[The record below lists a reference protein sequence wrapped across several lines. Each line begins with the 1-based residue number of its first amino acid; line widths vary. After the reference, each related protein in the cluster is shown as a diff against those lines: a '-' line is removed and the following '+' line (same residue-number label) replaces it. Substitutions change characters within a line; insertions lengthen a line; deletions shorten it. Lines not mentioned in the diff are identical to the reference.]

1 MKQTRSK
8 QLWLMLA
15 AAMCICILALMGAG
29 SLSKADNAGQM
40 YTYSA
45 AASFV
50 CDANGTITAYKG
62 NKNAEQIIVPATIN
76 GRTVTGIGNNVFKG
90 CERVTLIVI
99 PDTVVTI
106 GDKAFENCQSLNTL
120 YSYKKTT
127 KVTANKTAT
136 ATDAAGTTGTATE
149 KGVVVSYTDMGA
161 ISIPSGLTKLGTGA
175 FAGCRSIGRFAVPES
190 SAYFTTYTWNPA
202 DPNRA
207 QIKGKTQGELL
218 ISKDGKILYRMAS
231 FNYNGKGPYTFSPK
245 LTVINP
251 YACEQSG
258 ITWEIRIPDSVKT
271 IGDYAFYKCNNLGT
285 VSFGDKSKLEKIG
298 AYAFAYN
305 NNIQIKLPASVTS
318 IGTYSFAYCPN
329 IIFDMS
335 KTKIEVIP
343 DYTFYNCPNLKD
355 FRKPEENGGYVGIVV
370 PKTLKKIGAYAFYG
384 CSNVNQVVFKGTT
397 LKSIGTGAFQ
407 TCGNLHDIDI
417 PEGVTKIANGT
428 FDGCHN
434 LNTIKLP
441 NSLKNIGDNAFK
453 NCTNIKKMVIPKN
466 VSHISNNSFAGAKQD
481 GIDTSKNQYSQ
492 KFIKAEKPAAVGTKF
507 TVGKLRYKITKSDAK
522 KGTVTLYRAKKSVTK
537 ATIPA
542 TVMYQGYKFKVTSI
556 GNNAFKGCK
565 KLKTV
570 KLGKNV
576 KSVGKSAF
584 YGCKKLSSV
593 SLDAKLTKIG
603 DKAFAKCTAIKKLT
617 IPKKVSRIGSKAFYG
632 CKKLKT
638 ITVKSSKLKKK
649 TVGKSAFTQ
658 INKKATIKVPKKKVK
673 AYKTIFK
680 SAGAAK
686 SVKIKK

>member
-76 GRTVTGIGNNVFKG
+76 GRTVTGISNNVFKG
-90 CERVTLIVI
+90 CEKVSLIAV
-99 PDTVVTI
+99 PDTIVTI
-106 GDKAFENCQSLNTL
+106 GDRAFENCQSLSTL
-120 YSYKKTT
+120 YSYKKAD
-127 KVTANKTAT
+127 ANDTAT
-136 ATDAAGTTGTATE
+136 ATDAAGTATAQ
-149 KGVVVSYTDMGA
+149 GVVVPYAEMGVIA
-161 ISIPSGLTKLGTGA
+161 IPSNLKKLGTGA
-175 FAGCRSIGRFAVPES
+175 FAGCRSIGRFAAADTN
-190 SAYFTTYTWNPA
+190 AYFKTYTWNTNN
-202 DPNRA
+202 PNQA
-207 QIKGKTQGELL
+207 QIQNKNQGELL
-218 ISKDGKILYRMAS
+218 LSKDGKQAYRFAPA
-231 FNYNGKGPYTFSPK
+231 FHYTGKGLYKIPVPVT
-245 LTVINP
+245 TIAP
-251 YACEQSG
+251 YAFETAALNGGFQ
-258 ITWEIRIPDSVKT
+258 IPTT
-271 IGDYAFYKCNNLGT
+271 IKVISDYAFYQCGNLNQIEFAKT
-285 VSFGDKSKLEKIG
+285 SNIAIIG
-298 AYAFAYN
+298 AYAFARN
-305 NNIQIKLPASVTS
+305 SNLQIALPASVTS
-318 IGTYSFAYCPN
+318 IGKYSFAYCPN

-507 TVGKLRYKITKSDAK
+507 KVGKLRYKITKSDAK
-522 KGTVTLYRAKKSVTK
+522 KGTVTLYGAKKSVTK

-584 YGCKKLSSV
+584 YGCKKLNSV

-617 IPKKVSRIGSKAFYG
+617 IPKQVSRIGSKAFYG

>member
-127 KVTANKTAT
+127 NVTANKTAT

-298 AYAFAYN
+298 AYAF
-305 NNIQIKLPASVTS
+305 
-318 IGTYSFAYCPN
+318 
-329 IIFDMS
+329 
-335 KTKIEVIP
+335 
-343 DYTFYNCPNLKD
+343 
-355 FRKPEENGGYVGIVV
+355 
-370 PKTLKKIGAYAFYG
+370 YG

-507 TVGKLRYKITKSDAK
+507 KVGKLRYKITKSDAK
-522 KGTVTLYRAKKSVTK
+522 KGTVTLYGAKKSVTK

-584 YGCKKLSSV
+584 YGCKKLNSV

-617 IPKKVSRIGSKAFYG
+617 IPKQVSRIGSKAFYG

>member
-45 AASFV
+45 AASFA

-76 GRTVTGIGNNVFKG
+76 GRTVTGISNNVFKG
-90 CERVTLIVI
+90 CEKVSLIAV
-99 PDTVVTI
+99 PDTIVTI
-106 GDKAFENCQSLNTL
+106 GDRAFENCQSLSTL
-120 YSYKKTT
+120 YSYKKAD
-127 KVTANKTAT
+127 ANDTAT
-136 ATDAAGTTGTATE
+136 ATDAAGTATAQ
-149 KGVVVSYTDMGA
+149 GVVVPYAEMGVIA
-161 ISIPSGLTKLGTGA
+161 IPSNLKKLGTGA
-175 FAGCRSIGRFAVPES
+175 FAGCRSIGRFAAADTN
-190 SAYFTTYTWNPA
+190 AYFKTYTWNTNN
-202 DPNRA
+202 PNQA
-207 QIKGKTQGELL
+207 QIQNKNQGELL
-218 ISKDGKILYRMAS
+218 LSKDGKQAYRFAPA
-231 FNYNGKGPYTFSPK
+231 FHYTGKGLYKIPVPVT
-245 LTVINP
+245 TIAP
-251 YACEQSG
+251 YAFETAALNGGFQ
-258 ITWEIRIPDSVKT
+258 IPTT
-271 IGDYAFYKCNNLGT
+271 IKVISDYAFYQCGNLNQIEFAKT
-285 VSFGDKSKLEKIG
+285 SNIAIIG
-298 AYAFAYN
+298 AYAFARN
-305 NNIQIKLPASVTS
+305 SNLQIALPASVTS
-318 IGTYSFAYCPN
+318 IGKYSFAYCPN

-507 TVGKLRYKITKSDAK
+507 KVGKLRYKITKSDAK
-522 KGTVTLYRAKKSVTK
+522 KGTVTLYGAKKSVTK

-584 YGCKKLSSV
+584 YGCKKLNSV

-617 IPKKVSRIGSKAFYG
+617 IPKQVSRIGSKAFYG

>member
-76 GRTVTGIGNNVFKG
+76 GRTVTGISNNVFKG
-90 CERVTLIVI
+90 CEKVSLIAV
-99 PDTVVTI
+99 PDTIVTI
-106 GDKAFENCQSLNTL
+106 GDRAFENCQSLSTL

-136 ATDAAGTTGTATE
+136 ATDAADTTGTATE
-149 KGVVVSYTDMGA
+149 KGVVVPYTDMGA
-161 ISIPSGLTKLGTGA
+161 VSIPSRLTKLGTGA

-190 SAYFTTYTWNPA
+190 NAYFTTYTWNPA

-285 VSFGDKSKLEKIG
+285 VSFGAKSKLEKIG

-305 NNIQIKLPASVTS
+305 NNIQIKLP
-318 IGTYSFAYCPN
+318 GKCN
-329 IIFDMS
+329 IYRHIFICILS
-335 KTKIEVIP
+335 E
-343 DYTFYNCPNLKD
+343 Y
-355 FRKPEENGGYVGIVV
+355 
-370 PKTLKKIGAYAFYG
+370 
-384 CSNVNQVVFKGTT
+384 
-397 LKSIGTGAFQ
+397 
-407 TCGNLHDIDI
+407 
-417 PEGVTKIANGT
+417 
-428 FDGCHN
+428 
-434 LNTIKLP
+434 
-441 NSLKNIGDNAFK
+441 
-453 NCTNIKKMVIPKN
+453 
-466 VSHISNNSFAGAKQD
+466 HI
-481 GIDTSKNQYSQ
+481 
-492 KFIKAEKPAAVGTKF
+492 
-507 TVGKLRYKITKSDAK
+507 
-522 KGTVTLYRAKKSVTK
+522 
-537 ATIPA
+537 
-542 TVMYQGYKFKVTSI
+542 
-556 GNNAFKGCK
+556 
-565 KLKTV
+565 
-570 KLGKNV
+570 
-576 KSVGKSAF
+576 
-584 YGCKKLSSV
+584 
-593 SLDAKLTKIG
+593 
-603 DKAFAKCTAIKKLT
+603 
-617 IPKKVSRIGSKAFYG
+617 
-632 CKKLKT
+632 
-638 ITVKSSKLKKK
+638 
-649 TVGKSAFTQ
+649 
-658 INKKATIKVPKKKVK
+658 
-673 AYKTIFK
+673 
-680 SAGAAK
+680 
-686 SVKIKK
+686 

>member
-298 AYAFAYN
+298 A
-305 NNIQIKLPASVTS
+305 
-318 IGTYSFAYCPN
+318 
-329 IIFDMS
+329 
-335 KTKIEVIP
+335 
-343 DYTFYNCPNLKD
+343 
-355 FRKPEENGGYVGIVV
+355 
-370 PKTLKKIGAYAFYG
+370 
-384 CSNVNQVVFKGTT
+384 
-397 LKSIGTGAFQ
+397 
-407 TCGNLHDIDI
+407 
-417 PEGVTKIANGT
+417 
-428 FDGCHN
+428 
-434 LNTIKLP
+434 
-441 NSLKNIGDNAFK
+441 
-453 NCTNIKKMVIPKN
+453 
-466 VSHISNNSFAGAKQD
+466 
-481 GIDTSKNQYSQ
+481 
-492 KFIKAEKPAAVGTKF
+492 
-507 TVGKLRYKITKSDAK
+507 
-522 KGTVTLYRAKKSVTK
+522 
-537 ATIPA
+537 
-542 TVMYQGYKFKVTSI
+542 
-556 GNNAFKGCK
+556 
-565 KLKTV
+565 
-570 KLGKNV
+570 
-576 KSVGKSAF
+576 
-584 YGCKKLSSV
+584 
-593 SLDAKLTKIG
+593 
-603 DKAFAKCTAIKKLT
+603 
-617 IPKKVSRIGSKAFYG
+617 
-632 CKKLKT
+632 
-638 ITVKSSKLKKK
+638 
-649 TVGKSAFTQ
+649 
-658 INKKATIKVPKKKVK
+658 
-673 AYKTIFK
+673 
-680 SAGAAK
+680 
-686 SVKIKK
+686 